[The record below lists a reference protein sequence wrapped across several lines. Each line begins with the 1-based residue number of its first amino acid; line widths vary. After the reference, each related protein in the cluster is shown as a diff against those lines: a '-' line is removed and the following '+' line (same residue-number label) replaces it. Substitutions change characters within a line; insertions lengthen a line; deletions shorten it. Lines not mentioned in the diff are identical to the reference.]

1 MENCGY
7 SPLKYKIIDVN
18 LPPNAIL
25 NKINNDSNYNFPYI
39 KTEEIKFNNNPI
51 NKINYEN
58 HDSENIMYIKKKK
71 NKINTNK
78 AKNISGKKNKTLNI
92 SRNNNIYSKKRL
104 NDGLLYSSVT
114 SGIDSSLSNTQK
126 NNILGNIG
134 FAESNT
140 NNNIENNNI
149 SNIYNIKTTNNKS
162 TNILIKNIYSNDD
175 YFRTN
180 IKEGLLHLKD
190 FEIYKSNKISQYD
203 MDNERIK
210 KIEKENK
217 ETTKP
222 LSMFLL
228 RSEKKNNNPN
238 FTKSCENIN
247 RTKNYK
253 SCDNTTEKMKMGR
266 QLSVQLYRKNNCLGK
281 ISRLMNCFNGRKK
294 YSDKIIVRGTRNEK
308 GGVVDFLTA
317 SPKKNYKKNIYISNV
332 ENKSKNLYKHPK
344 WKIIISAKIIQN
356 WWRNKKIKYFNY
368 LNKIRKIQKNYR
380 NYIFNKY
387 KIETIKYIGGIK
399 EVNKNKKLGILL
411 LKKIIEV
418 KLIYL
423 FDYTLFKLKN
433 ALENEL
439 KDNIILLTY
448 SFFIKSLIDYIKNIK
463 RKKSVLFFTK
473 LKNNKYFQKN
483 YLEIIKES
491 NLFFKGE
498 KKFLSTEN
506 KFKKKYDF
514 DFNSNYYKLNF
525 NYDTKK
531 INIYSEEEILNII
544 NKFYQILFK
553 LIIDKIKKE
562 ADRRTIIKAFRNINN
577 MKYPILFF
585 SLLKI
590 QKYSNIKYNVMN
602 TCAILIQR
610 NYRYFRD
617 KKSQR
622 YHFSY

>member
-1 MENCGY
+1 MENLGY

-18 LPPNAIL
+18 LPPNVIL
-25 NKINNDSNYNFPYI
+25 NKINNDSNFPYI
-39 KTEEIKFNNNPI
+39 KSEEIKFNNNPI

-78 AKNISGKKNKTLNI
+78 AKNISEKKNKTLNI

-134 FAESNT
+134 FVDSNT

-253 SCDNTTEKMKMGR
+253 SCDNTTEKMKIGR
-266 QLSVQLYRKNNCLGK
+266 QLSVQLHRKNNCLGK
-281 ISRLMNCFNGRKK
+281 ISRLMNCFNGKRK
-294 YSDKIIVRGTRNEK
+294 YSDKIIIRGTRNEK

-399 EVNKNKKLGILL
+399 EINKNKKLGILL

-463 RKKSVLFFTK
+463 RKISVSFFTK

-483 YLEIIKES
+483 NLEIIKES

-531 INIYSEEEILNII
+531 INKYSEEEILNII

-602 TCAILIQR
+602 VCAILIQR